1 MQFFKYWLPFYL
13 YAVLIFFLSSIS
25 TPPSYPPFLF
35 GDKLLH
41 LVEYAVFGYLA
52 ARAFK
57 NSKNFVFKEKFRL
70 LAFLCGVIYG
80 LSDEFH
86 QLFVPNRQADIGDVG
101 IDALGTLLGVALMNK
116 VNNIFIKKRDSFL
129 MK

>member
-13 YAVLIFFLSSIS
+13 YAALIFFLSSIP
-25 TPPSYPPFLF
+25 TLPSYPPFLF
-35 GDKLLH
+35 SDKLLH
-41 LVEYAVFGYLA
+41 LIEYTVFGYLA

-57 NSKNFVFKEKFRL
+57 NSKSSALKVNFRL

-101 IDALGTLLGVALMNK
+101 VDVLGTLLGVILMNK
-116 VNNIFIKKRDSFL
+116 VNNIFIKKRNGFL